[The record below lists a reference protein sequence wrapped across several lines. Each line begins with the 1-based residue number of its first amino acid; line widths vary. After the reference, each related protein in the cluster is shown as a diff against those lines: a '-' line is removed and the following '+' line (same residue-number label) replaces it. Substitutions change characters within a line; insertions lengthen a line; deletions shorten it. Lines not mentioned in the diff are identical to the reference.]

1 MSENKNYEMGKD
13 ELYGKRQ
20 NVAAIIGRA
29 AFPPENKDS
38 GKIIDYFEIPDEL
51 AKELS
56 ENLIKQSIRQGILEN
71 VIGDPVKY
79 EAAEKLLIPVVAK
92 IDAIKVN
99 ITRNFVPA
107 KYRSDK
113 YQWNYDGYEID
124 GNKVQILK
132 A

>member
-1 MSENKNYEMGKD
+1 MSENKNYETDKD
-13 ELYGKRQ
+13 ELEGIRQ
-20 NVAAIIGRA
+20 NVASILGPE
-29 AFPPENKDS
+29 AFKKDS

-71 VIGDPVKY
+71 VINDPAKY

-107 KYRSDK
+107 KYRSDE